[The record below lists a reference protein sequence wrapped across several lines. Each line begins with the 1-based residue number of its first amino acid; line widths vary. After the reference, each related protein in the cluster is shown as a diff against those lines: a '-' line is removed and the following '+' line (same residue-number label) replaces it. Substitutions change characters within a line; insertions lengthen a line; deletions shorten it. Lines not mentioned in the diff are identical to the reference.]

1 MFTLFDVSGKE
12 TDSYHIAYRIFEI
25 LLEELKFH
33 AFSRRYLT
41 AHDFELLAQ
50 YYSALMRT
58 PNAPYLGYCFAQR
71 LKNLVRCIGKHRDV
85 MPRVLDCGCG
95 LGSESIACAIIGAKV
110 VGIDL
115 DKERIDVAKKR
126 LSYYRSKFDVN
137 LDVDFLCREM
147 LKYESNV
154 KFDILHAKE
163 FISHVW
169 SLPAFLEFARNVLR
183 EKGYLIVTDA
193 NLFNPYIAFRA
204 HLDHRTALF
213 TAVYEPETDTKIP
226 YAVERLFSPRYVAK
240 VFIQQGFKPISINI
254 FGYFPSIPRRLL
266 NVAGKL
272 EEVLGN
278 IPVGTAYEITG
289 VKVA

>member
-1 MFTLFDVSGKE
+1 MLLDIKRNG
-12 TDSYHIAYRIFEI
+12 TDDYQVAYRIFKI
-25 LLEELKFH
+25 LLEELEFH
-33 AFSRRYLT
+33 IVSRKHLT
-41 AHDFELLAQ
+41 AHDFELLVQ
-50 YYSALMRT
+50 YYSSWLKT
-58 PNAPYLGYCFAQR
+58 SNAPYLGYCFAQR
-71 LKNLVRCIGKHRDV
+71 LKNLVRCIKEHRNGT
-85 MPRVLDCGCG
+85 PRVLDCGCG

-137 LDVDFLCREM
+137 LDVDFLYREI
-147 LKYESNV
+147 LKYKSNV

-169 SLPAFLEFARNVLR
+169 SLPAFLKFARNVLR

-240 VFIQQGFKPISINI
+240 VFIQHGFKPISINI

-289 VKVA
+289 VKVG

>member
-1 MFTLFDVSGKE
+1 MLLDIKRNG
-12 TDSYHIAYRIFEI
+12 TDSYQVAYTIFKI
-25 LLEELKFH
+25 LLEELEFH
-33 AFSRRYLT
+33 AVSRKHLT
-41 AHDFELLAQ
+41 AHDSELLAQ
-50 YYSALMRT
+50 YYSSWLKIS
-58 PNAPYLGYCFAQR
+58 NAAYLGYCFAQR
-71 LKNLVRCIGKHRDV
+71 LKNLVRCIKEQRNGT
-85 MPRVLDCGCG
+85 PRVLDCGCG

-137 LDVDFLCREM
+137 LDVDFLCREI

-169 SLPAFLEFARNVLR
+169 SLPAFLKFARNVLR

-240 VFIQQGFKPISINI
+240 VFIQHGFKPISINI

-272 EEVLGN
+272 EEVLSN

>member
-1 MFTLFDVSGKE
+1 MFTLFDVNGKE

-58 PNAPYLGYCFAQR
+58 PNASYLGYCFAQR
-71 LKNLVRCIGKHRDV
+71 LKNLVRCIGKYRDV

-95 LGSESIACAIIGAKV
+95 MGSESIACAIIGAKV

-137 LDVDFLCREM
+137 LDVDFLCREI

-169 SLPAFLEFARNVLR
+169 SLPAFLKFARNVLR
-183 EKGYLIVTDA
+183 EKGYLIVSDA

-213 TAVYEPETDTKIP
+213 TAVCEPETGIKIP

-240 VFIQQGFKPISINI
+240 VFIQQGFKPISISI

-266 NVAGKL
+266 NVVVKL
-272 EEVLGN
+272 EEIMSN

-289 VKVA
+289 VKMG